1 MEQLVSKTGFSN
13 EQSTRVICIRK
24 SGLEGT
30 KFTTRAAH
38 RGVNVYT
45 REIDYQF
52 RLWSGGRQRGNEGN
66 SILSRLV
73 LRRGITRFHTIRFS
87 RNRSFTIS
95 ITTTVPYC
103 GTTGN
108 STSLH
113 CPSFANY
120 YYFSTNGSVYY
131 NCELNTL
138 SYTSS

>member
-52 RLWSGGRQRGNEGN
+52 RLWSGGR
-66 SILSRLV
+66 
-73 LRRGITRFHTIRFS
+73 
-87 RNRSFTIS
+87 
-95 ITTTVPYC
+95 
-103 GTTGN
+103 
-108 STSLH
+108 
-113 CPSFANY
+113 
-120 YYFSTNGSVYY
+120 
-131 NCELNTL
+131 
-138 SYTSS
+138 